1 MPVKNFD
8 HTTES
13 LQDLLQSVKKGKT
26 QLPDF
31 QRSWV
36 WSDEQICSIL
46 ASISL
51 SYPVGVVMMLQTGND
66 NVRFQE
72 RLIEGVTL
80 KDSVKPERL
89 ILDGQQRITSLFQA
103 LLLNQP
109 AKTKDARGKEIDRW
123 YYIDIEKALNPNFDR
138 ESAFIS
144 LPKDKI
150 IRNFRKEVVADYSTP
165 EKEYQNNL
173 FPVAQIF
180 NYSDWMSNYYEF
192 WGYYKEKVKLFNQFN
207 QEVIKPFEQY
217 QVPVISLRQETPR
230 EAVCQVFEKVNT
242 GGVSLTVFELLTAT
256 FAVDKFQ
263 LREDWETRKQ
273 RLQQLPVLSGIASTD
288 FLQAVTLLATRDR
301 RNKQIFDGDEINK
314 APAISCT
321 RKDVLKITLTEY
333 KDWADKVTEGFKKA
347 AKLLHTQKIFTA
359 IDLPYQPQLTVLAA
373 IFAVLEEDTDPVLA
387 KLVRW
392 YWCGVFGE
400 IYSGAVESQ
409 MAKDLPQVLQWIQAD
424 EDSEPDTITDANF
437 SPNRLIGLKTRR
449 SAAYKGLSA
458 LLLRDKGCDFLTG
471 YEIDTLMHFGDA
483 IDIHHIFPRKWC
495 ENNGIEAKLFDS
507 IINKA
512 PLSSRTNKI
521 IGSKAPSIYL
531 SKLQE
536 SANISEQRMDNILR
550 SHAINPVTLRSDN
563 FQAFFDSRQ
572 EALLNRIETAMGKTI
587 LRSESV
593 KLA

>member
-13 LQDLLQSVKKGKT
+13 LQDLLQTVKKGKT

-31 QRSWV
+31 QRPWV
-36 WSDEQICSIL
+36 WSDDQICSIL

-173 FPVAQIF
+173 IPVAQIF

-192 WGYYKEKVKLFNQFN
+192 WDYDRDKIKLFNQLN

-217 QVPVISLRQETPR
+217 QVPVISLHQETPR

-256 FAVDKFQ
+256 FAVDKFK
-263 LREDWETRKQ
+263 LREDWETRKH

-301 RNKQIFDGDEINK
+301 
-314 APAISCT
+314 PSISCT
-321 RKDVLKITLTEY
+321 RKDILKLTLTEY

-359 IDLPYQPQLTVLAA
+359 IDLPYQPQLTVLAS

-400 IYSGAVESQ
+400 IYSSAIESQ

-512 PLSSRTNKI
+512 PLSSRTNKV

-536 SANISEQRMDNILR
+536 SANISEQRMDKILR

>member
-13 LQDLLQSVKKGKT
+13 LQDLLQTVKKGKT

-31 QRSWV
+31 QRAWV

-80 KDSVKPERL
+80 KDSIKPERL
-89 ILDGQQRITSLFQA
+89 ILDGQQRITSLFQS

-109 AKTKDARGKEIDRW
+109 AKTKDARGKEIKRW
-123 YYIDIEKALNPNFDR
+123 YYIDIEKALNPSFDR
-138 ESAFIS
+138 ESAVIS
-144 LPKDKI
+144 LPENKI
-150 IRNFRKEVVADYSTP
+150 IHSFGKEVLADYSTV
-165 EKEYQNNL
+165 EKEYQNGL

-180 NYSDWMSNYYEF
+180 NCSDWMCNYNEF
-192 WGYYKEKVKLFNQFN
+192 WDYDREKIKLFNQFN

-217 QVPVISLRQETPR
+217 HVPIISLRQETPR

-263 LREDWETRKQ
+263 LREDWETRKNQ
-273 RLQQLPVLSGIASTD
+273 LQQLPVLSGIASTD
-288 FLQAVTLLATRDR
+288 FLQAVTLLVTRDR
-301 RNKQIFDGDEINK
+301 
-314 APAISCT
+314 PSISCT
-321 RKDVLKITLTEY
+321 RKDILKLTLTEY

-400 IYSGAVESQ
+400 IYSGAIESR

-424 EDSEPDTITDANF
+424 DDSEPDTITDANF
-437 SPNRLIGLKTRR
+437 SPNRLLGLKTRR

-471 YEIDTLMHFGDA
+471 YEIDTLMNFGDA

-495 ENNGIEAKLFDS
+495 EKNGIEARLFDS
-507 IINKA
+507 VINKA

-521 IGSKAPSIYL
+521 IGSKAPSTYL

-536 SANISEQRMDNILR
+536 KANISEQRMDDILQ
-550 SHAINPVTLRSDN
+550 SHAINPDNLRSDN
-563 FQAFFDSRQ
+563 FQAFFNLRQ
-572 EALLNRIETAMGKTI
+572 EALLDRIETAMGKTI
-587 LRSESV
+587 LRAESV
-593 KLA
+593 EST

>member
-13 LQDLLQSVKKGKT
+13 LQDLLQTVKKGKT

-31 QRSWV
+31 QRAWV

-89 ILDGQQRITSLFQA
+89 ILDGQQRITSLFQS

-109 AKTKDARGKEIDRW
+109 AKTKDARGKEIKRW
-123 YYIDIEKALNPNFDR
+123 YYIDIEKALNPSFDR
-138 ESAFIS
+138 ESAVIS
-144 LPKDKI
+144 LPENKI
-150 IRNFRKEVVADYSTP
+150 IHSFGKEVLADYSTV
-165 EKEYQNNL
+165 EKEYQNGL

-180 NYSDWMSNYYEF
+180 NCCDWMCNYNKF
-192 WGYYKEKVKLFNQFN
+192 WDYDREKIKLFNQFN

-217 QVPVISLRQETPR
+217 HVPIISLRQETPR

-263 LREDWETRKQ
+263 LREDWETRKNQ
-273 RLQQLPVLSGIASTD
+273 LQQLPVLSGIASTD

-301 RNKQIFDGDEINK
+301 
-314 APAISCT
+314 PSISCT
-321 RKDVLKITLTEY
+321 RKDILKLTLTEY

-400 IYSGAVESQ
+400 IYSGAIESR

-424 EDSEPDTITDANF
+424 DDSEPDTITDANF
-437 SPNRLIGLKTRR
+437 SPNRLLGLKTRR

-471 YEIDTLMHFGDA
+471 YEIDTLMNFGDA

-495 ENNGIEAKLFDS
+495 EKNGIEARLFDS
-507 IINKA
+507 VINKA

-521 IGSKAPSIYL
+521 IGSKAPSTYL

-536 SANISEQRMDNILR
+536 KANISEQRMDDILR
-550 SHAINPVTLRSDN
+550 SHAINPDTLRSDN
-563 FQAFFDSRQ
+563 FQAFFNLRQ
-572 EALLNRIETAMGKTI
+572 EALLDRIETAMGKTI
-587 LRSESV
+587 LRAESV
-593 KLA
+593 EST